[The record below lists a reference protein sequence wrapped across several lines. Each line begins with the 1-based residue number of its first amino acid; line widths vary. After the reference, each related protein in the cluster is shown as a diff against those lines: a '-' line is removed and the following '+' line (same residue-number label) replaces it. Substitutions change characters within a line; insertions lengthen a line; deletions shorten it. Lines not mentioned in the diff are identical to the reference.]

1 MQSEPAGP
9 WWERSPGVS
18 FADLAASV
26 DEKNAAFAPGATF
39 HYTNLAYG
47 LLGELVASARGASWG
62 EVVQKRIL
70 DPLGMDRTSY
80 LPSGAAATGYSVHP
94 FAGTLTEEPAQDT
107 GAMAAAGQLWST
119 VADLVTYAGFLVTGD
134 GDVLAASTLEEMTTP
149 QSGSLAGASSGGYG
163 LGLRLAS
170 GGRGLLVGHTGSM
183 PGFLAGLFVDRV
195 RRTGAVCLANGTSGL
210 RCEGLPT
217 DLLDELERSEPTVV
231 RAWEPAA
238 RVPEAVAEV
247 LGVWHWGNTAY
258 AFSFDGTEVVVSALG
273 NGGVAHRFRPRE
285 DGTFE
290 GTVGYHHGESLRVVR
305 DDDGGVNHLICAT
318 FVYTREPYDRRAPIP
333 GGAPGHP

>member
-1 MQSEPAGP
+1 
-9 WWERSPGVS
+9 
-18 FADLAASV
+18 
-26 DEKNAAFAPGATF
+26 
-39 HYTNLAYG
+39 
-47 LLGELVASARGASWG
+47 
-62 EVVQKRIL
+62 
-70 DPLGMDRTSY
+70 
-80 LPSGAAATGYSVHP
+80 
-94 FAGTLTEEPAQDT
+94 
-107 GAMAAAGQLWST
+107 
-119 VADLVTYAGFLVTGD
+119 
-134 GDVLAASTLEEMTTP
+134 
-149 QSGSLAGASSGGYG
+149 
-163 LGLRLAS
+163 
-170 GGRGLLVGHTGSM
+170 M

-217 DLLDELERSEPTVV
+217 DLLAELERSEPTVV
-231 RAWEPAA
+231 PAWEPAA